1 LNTLTTLQV
10 GAVAYILVSICF
22 IYLLIDI
29 LIIFYSEKLIKYYYI
44 EEKYPKLT
52 KFINLRRKFNDYHT
66 VSNCLIGICLLLYVL
81 YINVNIIYHIFV

>member
-1 LNTLTTLQV
+1 MNTLTTV
-10 GAVAYILVSICF
+10 GAVAYILVSICL

-52 KFINLRRKFNDYHT
+52 KFIN
-66 VSNCLIGICLLLYVL
+66 
-81 YINVNIIYHIFV
+81 